1 MKVKKNIGNPKIAIG
16 YARVSKEEQRL
27 GPEAQR
33 ANIESWAAREGIQV
47 ASWHIDQGV
56 SSVAP
61 IEERPGLCAALA
73 ALREHNAGILVVAK
87 RDRLARDPALT
98 ASIERA
104 VSRAGAII
112 QSAAGEGNGETPGDE
127 FMRGIIDSMA
137 RYERALIRSRT
148 RDALKAKAA
157 KGERVG
163 SVPFGSALSKDGIR
177 LEPSAEE
184 QATIAEA
191 RAMAAE
197 GMSLR
202 SIANSLATSGR
213 LSRRGRPF
221 QATQIM
227 RMVG

>member
-1 MKVKKNIGNPKIAIG
+1 MKNRRPVTNPKIAVCYVRG
-16 YARVSKEEQRL
+16 SRDSQQL
-27 GPEAQR
+27 TPEVQR
-33 ANIESWAAREGIQV
+33 AAVEAWATREGVQV
-47 ASWHIDQGV
+47 ASWHLDLGV
-56 SSVAP
+56 CSVTP
-61 IEERPGLCAALA
+61 VEERPGLRAALA
-73 ALREHNAGILVVAK
+73 SLREHGAGILVVAK

-98 ASIERA
+98 AAIERA
-104 VSRAGAII
+104 ADKLGA
-112 QSAAGEGNGETPGDE
+112 QVLSAAGEGNGSTPADE
-127 FMRGIIDSMA
+127 FLRGILDTAS
-137 RYERALIRSRT
+137 RYERALIISRT

-157 KGERVG
+157 KGERIG
-163 SVPFGSALSKDGIR
+163 SVPFGSILSKDGIR

-202 SIANSLATSGR
+202 SISSSLATSGR